1 MERILVA
8 MEPRQTHLFPG
19 IHALN
24 LAKRINARVQ
34 FLLIFP
40 GPPAQPKQPAHNEK
54 AFALRKKVEAL
65 IEEARSDGI
74 TVEYYAAYGDFENE
88 LVHFVHES
96 RVTLL
101 VVESANGQGE
111 SGEAA
116 RQRLD
121 RLRHRMDC
129 RIEVVNEKPK
139 TPKRKE

>member
-8 MEPRQTHLFPG
+8 MDPLQTHLFPG

-24 LAKRINARVQ
+24 LAKRIKARVS
-34 FLLIFP
+34 FLLILP
-40 GPPAQPKQPAHNEK
+40 NLPAQLKAPTENEN
-54 AFALRKKVEAL
+54 AFTLKKKVEAL
-65 IEEARSDGI
+65 IEAARSDGI
-74 TVEYYAAYGDFENE
+74 MVDYYAAYGNYENE
-88 LVHFVHES
+88 LVNFVHEN

-116 RQRLD
+116 RQFLE